1 MRTIQEI
8 EERLSAQTDKSNFPY
23 PIKDMNGFDYISWQ
37 DTVRQLNS
45 VFGFTGWSSEVRE
58 FNEITT
64 ENGRGFKCLV
74 RLTCNARD
82 EDGGII
88 IFHRDGVGFS
98 DIRTTGNGVDLVDT
112 AVKAAESDALS
123 RAAKKLGDAFGLFL
137 YDKKESSNS
146 SGGSKSTNS
155 ASSDPVT
162 EGQKK
167 MLAYQKVPEQIVV
180 QLNKRTAS
188 QLISDIKDGKKR
200 EEIFAPYQKQEP
212 SKTDYAWDDKVA

>member
-37 DTVRQLNS
+37 DTVRQLNNI
-45 VFGFTGWSSEVRE
+45 FGFTGWSSEVRE

-64 ENGRGFKCLV
+64 ENGRGFKSIV

-82 EDGGII
+82 EDGGIVT
-88 IFHRDGVGFS
+88 FHRDGVGFS

-137 YDKKESSNS
+137 YDKKENSS
-146 SGGSKSTNS
+146 SGGNRTSSTQ
-155 ASSDPVT
+155 SSDPVT

-167 MLAYQKVPEQIVV
+167 MLAYQKVPGQIIA

-188 QLISDIKDGKKR
+188 QMISDIKDGKKK
-200 EEIFAPYQKQEP
+200 EEVFAPYQKNEP
-212 SKTDYAWDDKVA
+212 SKTDYAWDDNAA